1 MVFVLLPGEVREGR
15 SRPGRR
21 GDTFFFF
28 ARQGDAGP
36 IALEEW
42 QLI

>member
-1 MVFVLLPGEVREGR
+1 MVFVLLPGEAREGR
-15 SRPGRR
+15 NRGSRQERCSDRR
-21 GDTFFFF
+21 C
-28 ARQGDAGP
+28 RQGDARP

>member
-15 SRPGRR
+15 NRGSRQRR
-21 GDTFFFF
+21 CRDTF
-28 ARQGDAGP
+28 ARQGDAAL

>member
-1 MVFVLLPGEVREGR
+1 MLFVLLPGEVREGR
-15 SRPGRR
+15 EKQTEG
-21 GDTFFFF
+21 GAGTLF

>member
-1 MVFVLLPGEVREGR
+1 MVFILLPGEVREGR
-15 SRPGRR
+15 NGGSRRR
-21 GDTFFFF
+21 RRRDTFC
-28 ARQGDAGP
+28 RLGDAGP